1 MCENRRKMKEYSKL
15 SGITQCKNNPIS
27 QNNKIFIEQMWLVR
41 SQCNTCKRGYNLS
54 SPCCQDLYC
63 ILHCAVSTDERTVW
77 VCLQKCRTC
86 CHLRCGKQFLWCLSL
101 CGRSVLKKNDW
112 LRLTAFTRGF
122 AFCTVKKQFRVS
134 ILVKLK
140 LFMQIMHHM
149 LHLTRWC
156 AQNLDFVR
164 CAWLTDLFRTKLH
177 YLS

>member
-1 MCENRRKMKEYSKL
+1 MS
-15 SGITQCKNNPIS
+15 ITQCKNNPII

-41 SQCNTCKRGYNLS
+41 SQCNTCKRGYNFVEPLLS
-54 SPCCQDLYC
+54 GFVLHPSLCCFNRWKNSL
-63 ILHCAVSTDERTVW
+63 SM
-77 VCLQKCRTC
+77 LQKYRTC

-112 LRLTAFTRGF
+112 LSLTAFTRGF
-122 AFCTVKKQFRVS
+122 GFCTVKKQFRVS